1 MPICPHFG
9 DKRKPHHNDVMK
21 KTINNPRYE
30 SLIKWLVVA
39 RKEQG
44 LTVRQLAE
52 LIDESHQF
60 VNKVE
65 TFQRKLN
72 VYEYVQYCQALN
84 LQPEDG
90 LKLLK

>member
-1 MPICPHFG
+1 
-9 DKRKPHHNDVMK
+9 MK

-30 SLIKWLVVA
+30 SLIRWLVDA
-39 RKEQG
+39 RKKQG
-44 LTVRQLAE
+44 LTVRQFAE
-52 LIDESHQF
+52 RIDESHQF

-90 LKLLK
+90 LELLK